1 MPVNKKFRKKVR
13 EALDSK
19 PLRSALGNFARA
31 YPQARETAYEGI
43 DFESLRE
50 AIETIKINAAENVE
64 ALAQRFEQKV
74 TEQGGKFY
82 RAADGEASASIIKKI
97 ARQHNAALCVK
108 SKSMASEEIHLNHRL
123 KDILKVVETDLGEW
137 IIQQIDER
145 PSHMVMPAIHLSRE
159 ECAEIFS
166 NVLGTEVK
174 PDIPRMVKL
183 ARQILRAEFLVAD
196 IGITGCNIA
205 VAETGTMVIFTNEG
219 NGRLTATLPPVH
231 IVLLGYEKLVSRFK
245 DIGPLANALPRS
257 ATCQFMTS
265 YVTMISGPCPTFK
278 GLGND
283 EVVQKE
289 LHVILLDN
297 GRLQLLKDPVFKTIG
312 QCIRCASCL
321 NVCPVYGLVGG
332 QVYGDIYSGGIGA
345 LLTAFLRSPQHA
357 EKIQELC
364 LNCGKCRE
372 FCPAKI
378 NIPELILELRSSI
391 RKKIPPPFLNK
402 TIIDHLLHHKRMV
415 DISMK
420 IGAPAIRYLRRLPVP
435 PPAPQSFNKICKNL
449 KQEIKQHPD
458 QEGKKGT
465 IAFFY
470 GCLID
475 YFYPEIGESMVRL
488 LNRSGYRVV
497 FPDQSCC
504 GAPAVYTG
512 LEKSA
517 KKMAGKN
524 LQQLST
530 DVDTYDYIVTACP
543 TGTVMLTKHWQH
555 LFENDPEIFHCTEM
569 VAEKTVDF
577 IRLIHMLQK
586 QGLLY
591 GKRTSSAKEIKVT
604 YHYSCHLKRDSGI
617 DAEPREVV
625 SAIPG
630 VQWIEMDEADRCC
643 GFAGTY
649 SMKLPEISS
658 QLLKQKIENIEK
670 SGAEILLVDCPG
682 CLTWL
687 RHGLE
692 TANSNIRVLHTAVF
706 LAEGLSRDTKSF

>member
-1 MPVNKKFRKKVR
+1 
-13 EALDSK
+13 
-19 PLRSALGNFARA
+19 
-31 YPQARETAYEGI
+31 
-43 DFESLRE
+43 
-50 AIETIKINAAENVE
+50 
-64 ALAQRFEQKV
+64 
-74 TEQGGKFY
+74 
-82 RAADGEASASIIKKI
+82 
-97 ARQHNAALCVK
+97 
-108 SKSMASEEIHLNHRL
+108 
-123 KDILKVVETDLGEW
+123 
-137 IIQQIDER
+137 
-145 PSHMVMPAIHLSRE
+145 
-159 ECAEIFS
+159 
-166 NVLGTEVK
+166 
-174 PDIPRMVKL
+174 MVKL
-183 ARQILRAEFLVAD
+183 ARQILRTEFLAAD

-205 VAETGTMVIFTNEG
+205 AAETGTMVIFTNEG
-219 NGRLTATLPPVH
+219 NGRLTTTLPPVH
-231 IVLLGYEKLVSRFK
+231 IVLLGYEKLVPRFK
-245 DIGPLANALPRS
+245 DIAPLANALPRS

-278 GLGND
+278 GPGNH

-297 GRLQLLKDPVFKTIG
+297 GRLELLKNPDFKTIG
-312 QCIRCASCL
+312 LCIRCASCL

-378 NIPELILELRSSI
+378 NIPELILQLRTRI
-391 RKKIPPPFLNK
+391 RKKIPPPFLHK
-402 TIIDHLLHHKRMV
+402 TVIHHLLHHKRMV
-415 DISMK
+415 DIAVK
-420 IGAPAIRYLRRLPVP
+420 AGAPAFRYLRRLPVP
-435 PPAPQSFNKICKNL
+435 PPAPRPFNKICKNL

-458 QEGKKGT
+458 QEEKSKT
-465 IAFFY
+465 IALFY

-475 YFYPEIGESMVRL
+475 YFYPEIGESMVKL
-488 LNRSGYRVV
+488 LNRGGYRVV
-497 FPDQSCC
+497 FPDQGCC

-524 LQQLST
+524 LRRLSKEVET
-530 DVDTYDYIVTACP
+530 CDYIATACP
-543 TGTVMLTKHWQH
+543 TGTVMLKKHWRRF
-555 LFENDPEIFHCTEM
+555 FENDPGTLQRAEM

-586 QGLLY
+586 QGLFINTLQN
-591 GKRTSSAKEIKVT
+591 GKPSAGGKEIKVT

-617 DAEPREVV
+617 EAEPREVV

-630 VQWIEMDEADRCC
+630 ARWIEMEEADRCC

-658 QLLKQKIENIEK
+658 ELSGRKIENIEK
-670 SGAEILLVDCPG
+670 SGAQILLVDCPG

-687 RHGLE
+687 RHGL
-692 TANSNIRVLHTAVF
+692 AAAKSHVRALHTAVF
-706 LAEGLSRDTKSF
+706 LAELEK

>member
-1 MPVNKKFRKKVR
+1 MPINKKFRKKVR
-13 EALDSK
+13 EALNSK
-19 PLRSALGNFARA
+19 PLRSALGNFART

-64 ALAQRFEQKV
+64 ELAQRFEQKV

-82 RAADGEASASIIKKI
+82 RAADGEAAASIIKEI
-97 ARQHNAALCVK
+97 ARQRNAALCVK

-123 KDILKVVETDLGEW
+123 KDVLKVVETDLGEW
-137 IIQQIDER
+137 IIQQIDET

-166 NVLGTEVK
+166 KVLGTGVE

-183 ARQILRAEFLVAD
+183 ARQILRTEFLAAD

-205 VAETGTMVIFTNEG
+205 AAETGTMVIFTNEG
-219 NGRLTATLPPVH
+219 NGRLTTTLPPVH
-231 IVLLGYEKLVSRFK
+231 IVLLGYEKLVRRFK

-265 YVTMISGPCPTFK
+265 YVTMISGPCAAFK
-278 GLGND
+278 GPGND

-297 GRLQLLKDPVFKTIG
+297 GRLELLKDPVFKPIG

-345 LLTAFLRSPQHA
+345 LLTAFLHSPEDA

-378 NIPELILELRSSI
+378 DIPGLILELRGNI
-391 RKKIPPPFLNK
+391 RKKIPPPFLYR
-402 TIIDHLLHHKRMV
+402 TIIDHLLHHKRMF

-420 IGAPAIRYLRRLPVP
+420 AGAPAIRYMRRLPVP
-435 PPAPQSFNKICKNL
+435 PPAPESFGKICKNL
-449 KQEIKQHPD
+449 KQEINQHPD
-458 QEGKKGT
+458 RAGKKGT

-475 YFYPEIGESMVRL
+475 YFYPEIAEAIVGL
-488 LNRSGYRVV
+488 LNRGGYRVV
-497 FPDQSCC
+497 FPDQNCC

-517 KKMAGKN
+517 RKMAHKN
-524 LQQLST
+524 LARLST
-530 DVDTYDYIVTACP
+530 DIDTYDYIVTACP
-543 TGTVMLTKHWQH
+543 TGTTMLTKHWRR
-555 LFENDPEIFHCTEM
+555 LFANDPKILQGAEM
-569 VAEKTVDF
+569 AAEKTFDF

-586 QGLLY
+586 QGLFYEKPLSN
-591 GKRTSSAKEIKVT
+591 GNGIKVT

-617 DAEPREVV
+617 EAEPREVV
-625 SAIPG
+625 STIPG
-630 VQWIEMDEADRCC
+630 VQWIEMNDADRCC

-658 QLLKQKIENIEK
+658 ELLKQKIENIEK
-670 SGAEILLVDCPG
+670 SGADILLVDCPG

-692 TANSNIRVLHTAVF
+692 TVNSRVRVLHTAVF
-706 LAEGLSRDTKSF
+706 LAEQLKY